1 MNNTIFLFIST
12 LIVWGPTWYIIK
24 FQLGIVDPMTS
35 VFYRF
40 FLSSIIILVFCVFK
54 KINLRFSLK
63 EHLLIAALGISLFNI
78 NYVFFY
84 LSTVHLISGFVALCF
99 SSILFMNVVN
109 NIVFKH
115 KYPKIMTLVGGLI
128 GTLGLLFIFY
138 GEIISFEFSKG
149 TSIGILLGVLA
160 TYFASIG
167 NLISEY
173 TSKVKL
179 NVVAVTGYG
188 MLYGSVTLL
197 IYLLLVDIDLN
208 FDFSYRYIVSLLYLS
223 VFGSVFGFILYLSI
237 IKNIGANDAA
247 YIAIIMPLIA
257 LIISTIFEGLIWDMN
272 LYIGAFLVLFGNILI
287 LKRN

>member
-40 FLSSIIILVFCVFK
+40 FLSSIIILIFCILK
-54 KINLRFSLK
+54 KINLKYTLK
-63 EHLLIAALGISLFNI
+63 EHFFIAALGISLFNI
-78 NYVFFY
+78 NYVLFY

-109 NIVFKH
+109 NIIFKS
-115 KYPKIMTLVGGLI
+115 KFPKIMTLVGGFI

-138 GEIISFEFSKG
+138 DEIINFELSKS

-173 TSKVKL
+173 TSKIKL

-188 MLYGSVTLL
+188 MLYGSITLL
-197 IYLLLVDIDLN
+197 IYLLVTGIELN
-208 FDFSYRYIVSLLYLS
+208 FDFSYRYVFSLLYLAI
-223 VFGSVFGFILYLSI
+223 FGSVFGFILYLSV

-257 LIISTIFEGLIWDMN
+257 LIISTIFEGLEWDLN
-272 LYIGAFLVLFGNILI
+272 LYVGAILVLFGNILI

>member
-1 MNNTIFLFIST
+1 
-12 LIVWGPTWYIIK
+12 
-24 FQLGIVDPMTS
+24 MTS

-40 FLSSIIILVFCVFK
+40 FLSSIIILIFCILK
-54 KINLRFSLK
+54 KINLKFTLK
-63 EHLLIAALGISLFNI
+63 EHFFIAALGISLFNI
-78 NYVFFY
+78 NYVLFY

-109 NIVFKH
+109 NIIFKG
-115 KYPKIMTLVGGLI
+115 KFPKIMTLVGGFI

-138 GEIISFEFSKG
+138 DEIINFELSKS

-173 TSKVKL
+173 TSKIKL

-188 MLYGSVTLL
+188 MLYGSITLL
-197 IYLLLVDIDLN
+197 IYLLITGTELN
-208 FDFSYRYIVSLLYLS
+208 FDISYRYIISLLYLS
-223 VFGSVFGFILYLSI
+223 VFGSVFGFILYLSV

-257 LIISTIFEGLIWDMN
+257 LIISTIFEGMIWNLN
-272 LYIGAFLVLFGNILI
+272 LYIGSFLVIFGNILI
-287 LKRN
+287 LKKN

>member
-40 FLSSIIILVFCVFK
+40 FLSAIIILIFCVFK

-208 FDFSYRYIVSLLYLS
+208 FDFTYRYIVSLLYLS
-223 VFGSVFGFILYLSI
+223 IFGSVFGFILYLSI

>member
-40 FLSSIIILVFCVFK
+40 FLSSIIILVFCVLK

-63 EHLLIAALGISLFNI
+63 EHFFIAALGVSLFNI
-78 NYVFFY
+78 NYVLFY

-99 SSILFMNVVN
+99 SSILFLNVIN
-109 NIVFKH
+109 NIIFKS
-115 KYPKIMTLVGGLI
+115 KFPKIMTLVGGFI
-128 GTLGLLFIFY
+128 GTLGLFFIFY
-138 GEIISFEFSKG
+138 DEIINFELSKS

-173 TSKVKL
+173 TSKIKL
-179 NVVAVTGYG
+179 NVIAVTGYG
-188 MLYGSVTLL
+188 MLYGSITLL
-197 IYLLLVDIDLN
+197 IYLLVTGIELN
-208 FDFSYRYIVSLLYLS
+208 FDFSYRYVFSLLYLAI
-223 VFGSVFGFILYLSI
+223 FGSVFGFILYLSV

-257 LIISTIFEGLIWDMN
+257 LIISTIFEGLEWDLN
-272 LYIGAFLVLFGNILI
+272 LYVGAILVLFGNILI

>member
-63 EHLLIAALGISLFNI
+63 EHFLIAALGISLFNI

-109 NIVFKH
+109 NIVFKR

-138 GEIISFEFSKG
+138 DEIINFEFSKS

-173 TSKVKL
+173 TSKIKL

-197 IYLLLVDIDLN
+197 IYLLVVGIDLN
-208 FDFSYRYIVSLLYLS
+208 FDFSYRYIISLLYLS
-223 VFGSVFGFILYLSI
+223 IFGSVFGFILYLSI

-247 YIAIIMPLIA
+247 YVAIIMPLIA

-272 LYIGAFLVLFGNILI
+272 LYLSLI
-287 LKRN
+287 HI

>member
-1 MNNTIFLFIST
+1 M
-12 LIVWGPTWYIIK
+12 YK
-24 FQLGIVDPMTS
+24 RQ
-35 VFYRF
+35 
-40 FLSSIIILVFCVFK
+40 
-54 KINLRFSLK
+54 
-63 EHLLIAALGISLFNI
+63 
-78 NYVFFY
+78 
-84 LSTVHLISGFVALCF
+84 
-99 SSILFMNVVN
+99 
-109 NIVFKH
+109 
-115 KYPKIMTLVGGLI
+115 
-128 GTLGLLFIFY
+128 
-138 GEIISFEFSKG
+138 
-149 TSIGILLGVLA
+149 GILLGVLA

-173 TSKVKL
+173 TSKIKL

-188 MLYGSVTLL
+188 MLYGSLTLL
-197 IYLLLVDIDLN
+197 IYLFIIGIDLN

-223 VFGSVFGFILYLSI
+223 IFGSVFGFILYLSI

>member
-1 MNNTIFLFIST
+1 
-12 LIVWGPTWYIIK
+12 
-24 FQLGIVDPMTS
+24 MTS

-40 FLSSIIILVFCVFK
+40 FLSSIIILVFCVLK

-63 EHLLIAALGISLFNI
+63 EHFFIAALGVSLFNI
-78 NYVFFY
+78 NYVLFY

-99 SSILFMNVVN
+99 SSILFLNVIN
-109 NIVFKH
+109 NIIFKG
-115 KYPKIMTLVGGLI
+115 KFPKIMTLVGGFI
-128 GTLGLLFIFY
+128 GPLGLLFIFY
-138 GEIISFEFSKG
+138 DEIINFEFSKG

-173 TSKVKL
+173 TSKIKL

-188 MLYGSVTLL
+188 MLYGSITLL
-197 IYLLLVDIDLN
+197 IYLLITGTELN
-208 FDFSYRYIVSLLYLS
+208 FDFSYRYIISLLYLS
-223 VFGSVFGFILYLSI
+223 IFGSVFGFILYLSV

-257 LIISTIFEGLIWDMN
+257 LVISTIFEGMIWSLN
-272 LYIGAFLVLFGNILI
+272 LYIGSVLVIFGNILI
-287 LKRN
+287 LKKN

>member
-40 FLSSIIILVFCVFK
+40 FLSSIIILVFCVLK

-63 EHLLIAALGISLFNI
+63 EHFFIAALGVSLFNI
-78 NYVFFY
+78 NYVLFY

-99 SSILFMNVVN
+99 SSILFLNVIN
-109 NIVFKH
+109 NIIFKG
-115 KYPKIMTLVGGLI
+115 KFPKIMTLVGGFI

-138 GEIISFEFSKG
+138 DEIINFEFSKG

-173 TSKVKL
+173 TSKIKL

-188 MLYGSVTLL
+188 MLYGSITLL
-197 IYLLLVDIDLN
+197 IYLLVTGIELN
-208 FDFSYRYIVSLLYLS
+208 FDFSYRYVFSFLFLGI
-223 VFGSVFGFILYLSI
+223 FGSVFGFILYLSV
-237 IKNIGANDAA
+237 IKNMGANDAA

-257 LIISTIFEGLIWDMN
+257 LIISTIFENLEWDLN
-272 LYIGAFLVLFGNILI
+272 LYVGAILVLFGNILI
-287 LKRN
+287 LNRN

>member
-40 FLSSIIILVFCVFK
+40 FLSAIIILIFCVFK
-54 KINLRFSLK
+54 KINLKFSLK
-63 EHLLIAALGISLFNI
+63 EHLFIAALGISLFNI

-109 NIVFKH
+109 NIVFKG
-115 KYPKIMTLVGGLI
+115 KYPKIMTLVGGFI

-138 GEIISFEFSKG
+138 DEIINFEFSKS

-173 TSKVKL
+173 TSKIKMD
-179 NVVAVTGYG
+179 VVAVTGYG
-188 MLYGSVTLL
+188 MLYGSITLL
-197 IYLLLVDIDLN
+197 IYLLLVGIDLN

-223 VFGSVFGFILYLSI
+223 IFGSVFGFILYLSI

-272 LYIGAFLVLFGNILI
+272 LYIGAFLVIFGNILI

>member
-40 FLSSIIILVFCVFK
+40 LLSAIIILIFCVFK
-54 KINLRFSLK
+54 KINLKFSLK

-109 NIVFKH
+109 NIVFKR
-115 KYPKIMTLVGGLI
+115 KYPKIMTLMGGLI

-138 GEIISFEFSKG
+138 DEIINFEFSKS

-173 TSKVKL
+173 TSKIKL

-188 MLYGSVTLL
+188 MLYGSITLV
-197 IYLLLVDIDLN
+197 IYLFIVGIDLN

-223 VFGSVFGFILYLSI
+223 IFGSVFGFILYLSI

-257 LIISTIFEGLIWDMN
+257 LIISTIFEGLIWDIN
-272 LYIGAFLVLFGNILI
+272 LYIGALLVLFGNILI
-287 LKRN
+287 LKRD

>member
-197 IYLLLVDIDLN
+197 IYLLVVGIDLN
-208 FDFSYRYIVSLLYLS
+208 FDFSYRYIISLLYLS
-223 VFGSVFGFILYLSI
+223 IFGSVFGFILYLSI
-237 IKNIGANDAA
+237 IKTIGANDAA
-247 YIAIIMPLIA
+247 YVAIIMPLIA

>member
-40 FLSSIIILVFCVFK
+40 FLSSIIILVFCVLK

-63 EHLLIAALGISLFNI
+63 EHFFIAALGVSLFNI
-78 NYVFFY
+78 NYVLFY

-99 SSILFMNVVN
+99 SSILFLNVIN
-109 NIVFKH
+109 NIIFKG
-115 KYPKIMTLVGGLI
+115 KFPKIMTLVGGFI

-138 GEIISFEFSKG
+138 DEIINFEFSKG

-173 TSKVKL
+173 TSKIKL
-179 NVVAVTGYG
+179 NVIAVTGYG
-188 MLYGSVTLL
+188 MLYGSITLL
-197 IYLLLVDIDLN
+197 IYLLVTGIELN
-208 FDFSYRYIVSLLYLS
+208 FDFSYRYVSSLLYLAI
-223 VFGSVFGFILYLSI
+223 FGSVFGFILYLSV

-257 LIISTIFEGLIWDMN
+257 LIISTIFEGLEWDLN
-272 LYIGAFLVLFGNILI
+272 LYVGAILVLFGNIII

>member
-109 NIVFKH
+109 NIVFKR

-138 GEIISFEFSKG
+138 DEIINFEFSKS

-197 IYLLLVDIDLN
+197 IYLLVVGIDLN
-208 FDFSYRYIVSLLYLS
+208 FDFSYRYIISLLYLS
-223 VFGSVFGFILYLSI
+223 IFGSVFGFILYLSI

-247 YIAIIMPLIA
+247 YVAIIMPLIA

>member
-109 NIVFKH
+109 NIVFKR

-138 GEIISFEFSKG
+138 DEIISFEFSKG

-173 TSKVKL
+173 TSKIKL

-197 IYLLLVDIDLN
+197 IYLLVVGIDLN
-208 FDFSYRYIVSLLYLS
+208 FDFSYKYIISLLYLS
-223 VFGSVFGFILYLSI
+223 IFGSVFGFILYLSI

-247 YIAIIMPLIA
+247 YVAIIMPLIA

>member
-1 MNNTIFLFIST
+1 
-12 LIVWGPTWYIIK
+12 
-24 FQLGIVDPMTS
+24 MTS

-40 FLSSIIILVFCVFK
+40 FLSAIIILIFCVFK
-54 KINLRFSLK
+54 KINLKFSLK
-63 EHLLIAALGISLFNI
+63 EHLFIAALGISLFNI

-109 NIVFKH
+109 NIVFKR
-115 KYPKIMTLVGGLI
+115 KYPKIMTLMGGLI

-138 GEIISFEFSKG
+138 DEIINFEFSKS

-173 TSKVKL
+173 TSKIKL

-188 MLYGSVTLL
+188 MLYGSITLL
-197 IYLLLVDIDLN
+197 IYLFIVGIDLN

-223 VFGSVFGFILYLSI
+223 IFGSVFGFILYLSI

-272 LYIGAFLVLFGNILI
+272 LYIGALLVLFGNILI

>member
-40 FLSSIIILVFCVFK
+40 FLSSIIILIFCILK
-54 KINLRFSLK
+54 KINLKFTLK
-63 EHLLIAALGISLFNI
+63 EHFFIAALGISLFNI
-78 NYVFFY
+78 NYVLFY

-99 SSILFMNVVN
+99 SSILFLNVIN
-109 NIVFKH
+109 NIIFKG
-115 KYPKIMTLVGGLI
+115 KFPKIMTLVGGFI

-138 GEIISFEFSKG
+138 DEIINFEFSKG

-173 TSKVKL
+173 TSKIKL
-179 NVVAVTGYG
+179 NVIAVTGYG
-188 MLYGSVTLL
+188 MLYGSITLL
-197 IYLLLVDIDLN
+197 IYLLVTGIELN
-208 FDFSYRYIVSLLYLS
+208 FDFSYRYVSSLLYLAI
-223 VFGSVFGFILYLSI
+223 FGSVFGFILYLSV

-257 LIISTIFEGLIWDMN
+257 LIISTIFEGLEWDLN
-272 LYIGAFLVLFGNILI
+272 LYVGAILVLFGNILI

>member
-109 NIVFKH
+109 NIVFKR

-138 GEIISFEFSKG
+138 DEIINFEFSKS

-173 TSKVKL
+173 TSKIKL

-188 MLYGSVTLL
+188 MLYGSITLL
-197 IYLLLVDIDLN
+197 IYLFMVGIDLN
-208 FDFSYRYIVSLLYLS
+208 IDFSYRYIVSLLYLS
-223 VFGSVFGFILYLSI
+223 IFGSVFGFILYLSI

-272 LYIGAFLVLFGNILI
+272 LYIGGFLVLFGNILI

>member
-40 FLSSIIILVFCVFK
+40 FLSSIIILVFCVLK

-63 EHLLIAALGISLFNI
+63 EHFFIAALGVSLFNI
-78 NYVFFY
+78 NYVLFY

-109 NIVFKH
+109 NIIFKS
-115 KYPKIMTLVGGLI
+115 KFPKIMTLVGGFI

-138 GEIISFEFSKG
+138 DEIINFELSKS

-173 TSKVKL
+173 TSKIKL
-179 NVVAVTGYG
+179 NVIAVTGYG
-188 MLYGSVTLL
+188 MLYGSITLL
-197 IYLLLVDIDLN
+197 IYLLVTGIELN
-208 FDFSYRYIVSLLYLS
+208 FDFSYRYVFSLLYLAI
-223 VFGSVFGFILYLSI
+223 FGSVFGFILYLSV

-257 LIISTIFEGLIWDMN
+257 LIISTIFEGLEWDLN
-272 LYIGAFLVLFGNILI
+272 LYVGAILVLFGNILI

>member
-54 KINLRFSLK
+54 KINLRFSFK

-109 NIVFKH
+109 NIVFKR

-138 GEIISFEFSKG
+138 DEIINFEFSKS

-173 TSKVKL
+173 TSKIKL

-188 MLYGSVTLL
+188 MLYGSITLL
-197 IYLLLVDIDLN
+197 IYLFIVGIDLN

-223 VFGSVFGFILYLSI
+223 IFGSVFGFILYLSI

>member
-109 NIVFKH
+109 NIVFKR

-138 GEIISFEFSKG
+138 DEIISFEFSKG

-197 IYLLLVDIDLN
+197 IYLLVVGIDLN
-208 FDFSYRYIVSLLYLS
+208 FDFSYRYIISFLYLS
-223 VFGSVFGFILYLSI
+223 IFGSVFGFILYLSI

-247 YIAIIMPLIA
+247 YVAIIMPLIA

>member
-40 FLSSIIILVFCVFK
+40 FLSSIIILVFCVLK

-63 EHLLIAALGISLFNI
+63 EHFFIAALGVSLFNI
-78 NYVFFY
+78 NYVLFY

-109 NIVFKH
+109 NIIFKG
-115 KYPKIMTLVGGLI
+115 KFPKIMTLVGGFI

-138 GEIISFEFSKG
+138 DEIINFEFSKG

-173 TSKVKL
+173 TSKIKL

-188 MLYGSVTLL
+188 MLYGSITLL
-197 IYLLLVDIDLN
+197 IYLLVTGIELN
-208 FDFSYRYIVSLLYLS
+208 FDFSYRYVSSLLYLAI
-223 VFGSVFGFILYLSI
+223 FGSVFGFILYLSV

-257 LIISTIFEGLIWDMN
+257 LIISTIFEGLEWDLN
-272 LYIGAFLVLFGNILI
+272 LYVGAILVLFGNILI

>member
-40 FLSSIIILVFCVFK
+40 FLSSIIILVFCVLK

-63 EHLLIAALGISLFNI
+63 EHFFIAALGVSLFNI
-78 NYVFFY
+78 NYVLFY

-109 NIVFKH
+109 NIIFKR
-115 KYPKIMTLVGGLI
+115 KFPKIMTLVGGLI

-138 GEIISFEFSKG
+138 DEIINFELSKS

-173 TSKVKL
+173 TSKIKL

-188 MLYGSVTLL
+188 MLYGSITLL
-197 IYLLLVDIDLN
+197 IYLLVTGIELN
-208 FDFSYRYIVSLLYLS
+208 FDFSYRYVFSLLYLAI
-223 VFGSVFGFILYLSI
+223 FGSVFGFILYLSV

-257 LIISTIFEGLIWDMN
+257 LIISTIFEGLEWDLN
-272 LYIGAFLVLFGNILI
+272 LYVGAILVLFGNILI

>member
-109 NIVFKH
+109 NIVFNH

-197 IYLLLVDIDLN
+197 IYLLVVGIDLN
-208 FDFSYRYIVSLLYLS
+208 FDFSYRYIISLLYLS
-223 VFGSVFGFILYLSI
+223 IFGSVFGFILYLSI

-247 YIAIIMPLIA
+247 YVAIIMPLIA

>member
-109 NIVFKH
+109 NIVFKR

-128 GTLGLLFIFY
+128 GTFGLLFIFY
-138 GEIISFEFSKG
+138 DEIINFEFSKS

-160 TYFASIG
+160 TYFASLG

-173 TSKVKL
+173 TSKIKL

-197 IYLLLVDIDLN
+197 IYLLVVGIDLN
-208 FDFSYRYIVSLLYLS
+208 FDFSYRYIISLLYLS
-223 VFGSVFGFILYLSI
+223 IFGSVFGFILYLSI

-247 YIAIIMPLIA
+247 YVAIIMPLIA

>member
-40 FLSSIIILVFCVFK
+40 FLSAIIILVFCAFK
-54 KINLRFSLK
+54 KINLRFTLK

-109 NIVFKH
+109 NIVFKR

-138 GEIISFEFSKG
+138 DEIINFEFSKS
-149 TSIGILLGVLA
+149 TSIGFTNTLAVITAPMMQPLVGYLLDVISGTSSSHTLLDFQLALGVLP
-160 TYFASIG
+160 
-167 NLISEY
+167 LC
-173 TSKVKL
+173 
-179 NVVAVTGYG
+179 
-188 MLYGSVTLL
+188 
-197 IYLLLVDIDLN
+197 LLVGSILACFLPSAKN
-208 FDFSYRYIVSLLYLS
+208 S
-223 VFGSVFGFILYLSI
+223 VR
-237 IKNIGANDAA
+237 
-247 YIAIIMPLIA
+247 
-257 LIISTIFEGLIWDMN
+257 T
-272 LYIGAFLVLFGNILI
+272 
-287 LKRN
+287 

>member
-1 MNNTIFLFIST
+1 LNNTIFLFIST

-40 FLSSIIILVFCVFK
+40 FLSSIIILVFCVLK

-63 EHLLIAALGISLFNI
+63 EHFFIAALGVSLFNI
-78 NYVFFY
+78 NYVLFY

-99 SSILFMNVVN
+99 SSILFLNVIN
-109 NIVFKH
+109 NIIFKG
-115 KYPKIMTLVGGLI
+115 KFPKIMTLVGGFI

-138 GEIISFEFSKG
+138 DEIINFEFSKG

-173 TSKVKL
+173 TSKIKL
-179 NVVAVTGYG
+179 NVIAVTGYG
-188 MLYGSVTLL
+188 MLYGSITLL
-197 IYLLLVDIDLN
+197 IYLFVTGIELN
-208 FDFSYRYIVSLLYLS
+208 FDFSYRYVFSLLYLAI
-223 VFGSVFGFILYLSI
+223 FGSVFGFILYLSV

-257 LIISTIFEGLIWDMN
+257 LIISTIFEGLEWDLN
-272 LYIGAFLVLFGNILI
+272 LYVGAILVLFGNILI

>member
-40 FLSSIIILVFCVFK
+40 FLSSIIILVFCVLK
-54 KINLRFSLK
+54 KINLKFSLK

-109 NIVFKH
+109 NIVFKRT
-115 KYPKIMTLVGGLI
+115 YPKIMTLVGGLI
-128 GTLGLLFIFY
+128 GTLGLLIIFY
-138 GEIISFEFSKG
+138 DEIINFEFSKS

-173 TSKVKL
+173 TSKIKL

-197 IYLLLVDIDLN
+197 IYLFVVGIDLN
-208 FDFSYRYIVSLLYLS
+208 FDFSYRYLISLLYLS
-223 VFGSVFGFILYLSI
+223 IFGSVFGFILYLSI

-247 YIAIIMPLIA
+247 YVAIIMPLIA

>member
-40 FLSSIIILVFCVFK
+40 FLSAIIILVFCVFK

-109 NIVFKH
+109 NIVFKR

-128 GTLGLLFIFY
+128 GTFGLLFIFY
-138 GEIISFEFSKG
+138 DEIINFEFSKS

-160 TYFASIG
+160 TYFASLG

-173 TSKVKL
+173 TSKIKL

-197 IYLLLVDIDLN
+197 IYLLLVGIDLN

>member
-40 FLSSIIILVFCVFK
+40 FLSAIIILIFCVFK
-54 KINLRFSLK
+54 KINLKFSLK

-84 LSTVHLISGFVALCF
+84 LSTVYLISGFVALCF

-109 NIVFKH
+109 NIVFKR

-138 GEIISFEFSKG
+138 DEIINFEFSKN

-173 TSKVKL
+173 TSKIKMD
-179 NVVAVTGYG
+179 VVAVTGYG
-188 MLYGSVTLL
+188 MLYGSLTLL
-197 IYLLLVDIDLN
+197 IYLLVVGIDLN
-208 FDFSYRYIVSLLYLS
+208 FDFSYRYIVSLIYLS
-223 VFGSVFGFILYLSI
+223 IFGSVFGFILYLSI

>member
-40 FLSSIIILVFCVFK
+40 FLSAIIILVFCVFK

-138 GEIISFEFSKG
+138 DEIISFEFSKG

-173 TSKVKL
+173 TSKIKL

-197 IYLLLVDIDLN
+197 IYLLVVGIDLN
-208 FDFSYRYIVSLLYLS
+208 FDFSYRYIISLLYLS
-223 VFGSVFGFILYLSI
+223 IFGSVFGFILYLSI

-247 YIAIIMPLIA
+247 YVAIIMPLIA

>member
-40 FLSSIIILVFCVFK
+40 FLSSIIILIFCIFK
-54 KINLRFSLK
+54 KINLKFTLK
-63 EHLLIAALGISLFNI
+63 EHLFIAALGMSLFNI
-78 NYVFFY
+78 NYVLFY

-109 NIVFKH
+109 NIIFKG
-115 KYPKIMTLVGGLI
+115 KFPKIMTLVGGFI

-138 GEIISFEFSKG
+138 DEIINFEFSKG

-173 TSKVKL
+173 TSKIKL
-179 NVVAVTGYG
+179 NVIAVTGYG
-188 MLYGSVTLL
+188 MLYGSITLL
-197 IYLLLVDIDLN
+197 IYLLVTGIELN
-208 FDFSYRYIVSLLYLS
+208 FDFSYRYVSSLLYLAI
-223 VFGSVFGFILYLSI
+223 FGSVFGFILYLSV

-257 LIISTIFEGLIWDMN
+257 LIISTIFEGLEWDLN
-272 LYIGAFLVLFGNILI
+272 LYVGAILVLFGNILI

>member
-40 FLSSIIILVFCVFK
+40 FLSAIIILVFCAFK
-54 KINLRFSLK
+54 KINLRFTLK

-109 NIVFKH
+109 NIVFKR

-138 GEIISFEFSKG
+138 DEIINFEFSKG

-173 TSKVKL
+173 TSKIKL

-197 IYLLLVDIDLN
+197 IYLFVVGIDLN
-208 FDFSYRYIVSLLYLS
+208 FDFSYRYIISLLYLS
-223 VFGSVFGFILYLSI
+223 IFGSVFGFILYLSI

-247 YIAIIMPLIA
+247 YVAIIMPLIA

>member
-1 MNNTIFLFIST
+1 
-12 LIVWGPTWYIIK
+12 
-24 FQLGIVDPMTS
+24 MTS

-40 FLSSIIILVFCVFK
+40 FLSSIIILIFCILK
-54 KINLRFSLK
+54 KINLIFTLK
-63 EHLLIAALGISLFNI
+63 EHFFIAALGISLFNI
-78 NYVFFY
+78 NYVLFY

-109 NIVFKH
+109 NIIFKG
-115 KYPKIMTLVGGLI
+115 KFPKIMTLVGGFI

-138 GEIISFEFSKG
+138 DEIINFEFSKG

-173 TSKVKL
+173 TSKIKL
-179 NVVAVTGYG
+179 NVIAVTGYG
-188 MLYGSVTLL
+188 MLYGSITLL
-197 IYLLLVDIDLN
+197 IYLLVTGIELN
-208 FDFSYRYIVSLLYLS
+208 FDISYRYVFSLLYLAI
-223 VFGSVFGFILYLSI
+223 FGSVFGFILYLSV

-257 LIISTIFEGLIWDMN
+257 LIISTIFEGLEWDLN
-272 LYIGAFLVLFGNILI
+272 LYVGAILVLFGNILI

>member
-138 GEIISFEFSKG
+138 DEIISFEFSKG

-197 IYLLLVDIDLN
+197 IYLLVVGIDLN
-208 FDFSYRYIVSLLYLS
+208 FDFSYRYIISLLYLS
-223 VFGSVFGFILYLSI
+223 IFGSVFGFILYLSI

-247 YIAIIMPLIA
+247 YVAIIMPLIA